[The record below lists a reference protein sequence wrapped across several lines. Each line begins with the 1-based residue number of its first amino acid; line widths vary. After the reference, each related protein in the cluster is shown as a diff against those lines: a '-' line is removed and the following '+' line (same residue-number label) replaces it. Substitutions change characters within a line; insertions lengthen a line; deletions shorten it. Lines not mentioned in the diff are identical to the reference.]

1 MKKLG
6 FSLLLLFCFC
16 ILGSF
21 IYHCLFRVLP
31 VESNAKLGQKAE
43 VLIKPAIIDLNEK
56 KRLDNQAQ
64 YEKNTVLMN
73 KIKSLTDNETGIYAA
88 YVFYPTESNRE
99 PIIYNSQS
107 MRSASMIKVYI
118 MAAVYEKILQ
128 GKISDS
134 QTVVLRQDM
143 KVGGAGSLI
152 GWKNGS
158 EITVQKLLHMMIT
171 ESDNTATNILIDLVG
186 MDTVNQYMQQNGYKD
201 SVLGRKMMDMAAVRD
216 GNDNYTSVNDLGR
229 FFTKLY
235 FHTVI
240 NEKYDKLMVDLLLQ
254 QTDDECFPA
263 VLHGQKIAHKTGEL
277 DRLYDDGGIIYGEKD
292 VIIVVMSDKYGY
304 RSQCIKTLQ
313 RIAVAV
319 LENG

>member
-1 MKKLG
+1 MV
-6 FSLLLLFCFC
+6 FSFC
-16 ILGSF
+16 IIGSF
-21 IYHCLFRVLP
+21 IGHYLFRALP
-31 VESNAKLGQKAE
+31 VESNTKPDQKSE
-43 VLIKPAIIDLNEK
+43 VLKKTLVVEPIEQEREK
-56 KRLDNQAQ
+56 QLDKQTKN
-64 YEKNTVLMN
+64 EKNTLLT
-73 KIKSLTDNETGIYAA
+73 KRIKSLTDNETGIYAVYA
-88 YVFYPTESNRE
+88 FYPTELNRE
-99 PIIYNSQS
+99 PVIYNSQS
-107 MRSASMIKVYI
+107 MRSASMIKVFI
-118 MAAVYEKILQ
+118 MAAVYEKMLQ

-134 QTVVLRQDM
+134 QTVILRQDM

-186 MDTVNQYMQQNGYKD
+186 MDTVNQYMQQNGYRD
-201 SVLGRKMMDMAAVRD
+201 SILGRKMMDMAAVRN
-216 GNDNYTSVNDLGR
+216 GKDNYTSVNDLGR

-235 FHTVI
+235 YHSVI
-240 NEKYDKLMVDLLLQ
+240 NEKYDKFMVDLLLQ

-292 VIIVVMSDKYGY
+292 AILVVMSDKYGY